1 MQVYNFCVA
10 VDDAMMEVTHVLRAE
25 EHLPNTLRQ
34 MLIYEA
40 LGYAPPQFG
49 HMSLILA
56 PDKSKLSKRHGATSV
71 GEFRQQVPQLLRLLF
86 SVAFSLFGFL
96 PDVTSVELSFVLI
109 SWCSECIS
117 FRVVR
122 HGYRNH
128 ST

>member
-10 VDDAMMEVTHVLRAE
+10 VDDALMEVTHVLRAE

-34 MLIYEA
+34 MLVYEA

-71 GEFRQQVPQLLRLLF
+71 GEFREQVRPCRPLHWKIFHLYCIRALVSELRTAYRRTANHCSIFLFEALPRKLLILQ
-86 SVAFSLFGFL
+86 S
-96 PDVTSVELSFVLI
+96 
-109 SWCSECIS
+109 
-117 FRVVR
+117 
-122 HGYRNH
+122 
-128 ST
+128 